1 MTRLFFAIF
10 RAISRLTMKTSELR
24 SRFLTYFEKNGH
36 RKVASSSVVG
46 PADDPTVMWTNSGM
60 IQFKD
65 VFLGKEI
72 RDYSRAASSQ
82 KCLRAGGKHNDL
94 DQVGFTARHHTFFE
108 MLGNFSFGDY
118 FKADAIRFAWD
129 LVTGPLDEGKLGIDP
144 TRLWV
149 TVFDGEGGLP
159 ADTEAEELWK
169 AVGVAPERIRR
180 YGKKDNF
187 WQMGD
192 TGPCGPCS
200 EIFYDRGEDY
210 PGDATPNG
218 EGDRVMEIWNLVFM
232 QYVRD
237 AEGNLSPLPKPS
249 IDTGMGLERTAAIL
263 QGKDSNYEIDLFEPI
278 FDAIRELDPYL
289 NGNFAPGRTEPEKRV
304 IRREIATSRNKS
316 FGGHTFKT
324 AEQVI
329 ADHIRAATFMTYDG
343 VVPSNEGRGYVLRK
357 IVRRALRFGKKL
369 GIEGTFFAGL
379 VPSVVA
385 AMGDAYPELR
395 SEASRIAKTLGREEQ
410 QFSVTLNAGLRQL
423 EACDISNRV
432 LSGTDIFKLYDTFG
446 FPADLITDWCN
457 EKNIMMDFD
466 GFQKAL
472 AEQKAKGRAALKT
485 HDQRLSG
492 DFTMLAELP
501 ATEFL
506 GYQTTESDAKVL
518 ALFDAANKRVAS
530 LSGEGSVLLDRTPFY
545 AMGGGQVG
553 DTGILRFDGGAA
565 AVLDCTTPAPKR
577 SLHKVQVSGELKE
590 GAPLHAVVDPE
601 RRARIRA
608 HHTATHLLHAAL
620 REVLGTHV
628 KQAGSVV
635 DADRLRFDFTHFAP
649 IEPEQMAEIE
659 RLVNEQTLLSKPTHL
674 AEMSIDDALASG
686 AMALFGEKYGDRVRV
701 MSVPGFSVELCGG
714 THVANTGEI
723 GLVKVTS
730 ESAVASG
737 VRRLEAVAGAAALEL
752 LQQDEAL
759 ISTLSR
765 QANANRDALGTL
777 IHTKDTRIAQLEREL
792 KEAKLKAASS
802 GGTAEKVE
810 QVNGFTVVTASVDG
824 LEGNALR
831 ELMDQVRTRH
841 QNAVIALAS
850 KVADD
855 KLAMLVSVS
864 SGLNADA
871 GALLKLMAPHI
882 DGRGG
887 GKKDLA
893 QGGGT
898 KPEGIPAAF
907 EALKAAL

>member
-278 FDAIRELDPYL
+278 FRAIWNVAKVKPADRAEHT
-289 NGNFAPGRTEPEKRV
+289 NRT
-304 IRREIATSRNKS
+304 AS
-316 FGGHTFKT
+316 
-324 AEQVI
+324 QVI
-329 ADHIRAATFMTYDG
+329 ADNIRAATFMTYDG
-343 VVPSNEGRGYVLRK
+343 VAPSNEGRGYVLRK

-369 GIEGTFFAGL
+369 GIEGTFFADL

-385 AMGDAYPELR
+385 AMDDAYPELR
-395 SEASRIAKTLGREEQ
+395 SEASRISKTLRREEQ
-410 QFSVTLNAGLRQL
+410 QFSVTLNAGLKQL
-423 EACDISNRV
+423 EACDVSHGG

-446 FPADLITDWCN
+446 FPVDLVEDWCR
-457 EKNIMMDFD
+457 ERDLTCD
-466 GFQKAL
+466 QAGFQKAL
-472 AEQKAKGRAALKT
+472 AEQQAKGRAALKT

-492 DFTMLAELP
+492 DFAMLVELP
-501 ATEFL
+501 PTEFL

-518 ALFDAANKRVAS
+518 ALFNAANKRVAS

-545 AMGGGQVG
+545 AMGGGQVS
-553 DTGILRFDGGAA
+553 DTGILRFEGGAA
-565 AVLDCTTPAPKR
+565 EVLDCTAPAPKR

-590 GAPLHAVVDPE
+590 GAPLHAVVDAE

-649 IEPEQMAEIE
+649 IEPEQLIEIE
-659 RLVNEQTLLSKPTHL
+659 RVVNEQTLMSKPTHL

-810 QVNGFTVVTASVDG
+810 QVNGFTVVTAIVDG

-898 KPEGIPAAF
+898 KPEGIAPAF
-907 EALKAAL
+907 DALKAALAAL